1 MIKLKQIRI
10 IFLLILISLSKNLE
24 AEIHSIND
32 SSSFFSQILDSTTSN
47 KDGSTI
53 VYICTGV
60 YAEKYHSRI
69 NCTGLNNC
77 KGSIIPIDFFTAVN
91 SNNRTP
97 CCICYNC
104 AGTSSGGGGGGDSN
118 DDAVRYAA
126 LAIVVAS
133 AAVLSNDFYIYPV
146 LSFKKPKD
154 QFYKSYKTSTTGWAF
169 GFRKT
174 FQHCALEYGASNFKS
189 SSQYSGW
196 NGSYYTYSED
206 NTIWGIHMNFV
217 HQIFYNKTAD
227 WLKFYTGPTVNLINY
242 TDLGYGAIIGA
253 EMKIKGRLK
262 FDTRYELSTETN
274 QIRAGLIFNYQK
286 KYLWQK
292 R

>member
-10 IFLLILISLSKNLE
+10 IFLLILISLFKNTE
-24 AEIHSIND
+24 AKIHSLND
-32 SSSFFSQILDSTTSN
+32 SCLRCNETLDLTFSNNN
-47 KDGSTI
+47 KASI
-53 VYICTGV
+53 VYVCFGD

-77 KGSIIPIDFFTAVN
+77 KGSISSMDSYTAIN
-91 SNNRTP
+91 SYKRTP
-97 CCICYNC
+97 CNICCYNC
-104 AGTSSGGGGGGDSN
+104 AGSSSGGGDGNS
-118 DDAVRYAA
+118 DAVRYAA

-189 SSQYSGW
+189 SSQYTGW
-196 NGSYYTYSED
+196 NGNYYTYSED
-206 NTIWGIHMNFV
+206 NTIWGVHLNFV

-227 WLKFYTGPTVNLINY
+227 WLKFYTGPTVNLLNY

-262 FDTRYELSTETN
+262 FDIRYELSTETN